1 MQDFNPVLNCKLNHL
16 FVSHLFYSDPAEQVW
31 VWNYEGEKMFMDIE
45 EPIRV
50 RVLREQYTDT
60 TPTSQPYGGKTSDED
75 LAANS
80 TKIPPYSIT
89 VRNDSFVSRIQT

>member
-1 MQDFNPVLNCKLNHL
+1 MLITDN
-16 FVSHLFYSDPAEQVW
+16 SDPAEQVW

-60 TPTSQPYGGKTSDED
+60 TPTSHPQKGRNNDAADD

-89 VRNDSFVSRIQT
+89 VHSFIYNNCPFSNSF